1 MVARHGKGS
10 NIMNA
15 KALIGTVIE
24 TIIKVLVLA
33 AAIILV
39 FKGATK
45 AYDFGYRV
53 FADEPMSV
61 TGGRTITVGIAEDAS
76 ITDIAKML
84 EEKGLISDYRLFVVQ
99 EFLSAQHNKIKPGIY
114 DLSTG
119 MKAEEMLEILAGEG
133 GEGNGN
139 TVAPNAGTGDAA
151 DTSGEEINTEELG
164 NEDMDV
170 EVLPEDTA
178 ESSE

>member
-1 MVARHGKGS
+1 
-10 NIMNA
+10 MNA

-53 FADEPMSV
+53 FADEPMSI
-61 TGGRTITVGIAEDAS
+61 TGGRTITVGIAEDAD
-76 ITDIAKML
+76 IKDIAKML

-99 EFLSAQHNKIKPGIY
+99 ELLSSGPGRSRDACSGCPVY
-114 DLSTG
+114 RRCG
-119 MKAEEMLEILAGEG
+119 EEMLEILAGEG
-133 GEGNGN
+133 EEGNSN
-139 TVAPNAGTGDAA
+139 TVAPNAETGDAT
-151 DTSGEEINTEELG
+151 DQSEEEITPEESG
-164 NEDMDV
+164 NEDMEA

-178 ESSE
+178 ESSELTETGE